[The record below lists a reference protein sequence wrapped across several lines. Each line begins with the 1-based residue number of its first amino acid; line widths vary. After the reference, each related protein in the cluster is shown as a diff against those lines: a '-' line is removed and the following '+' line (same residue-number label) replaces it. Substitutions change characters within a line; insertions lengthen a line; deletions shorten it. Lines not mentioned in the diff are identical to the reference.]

1 MPESCEHPHD
11 DKIPYRCQVPFPAS
25 PERDIDIVPEP
36 RAKGS
41 VPSPVEFRDAARP
54 VRVHKVDDK
63 MESEH
68 HAYPGRHQ
76 RIAPEVHIQSQ
87 GEVYGPHPGK
97 RRRYA
102 LKADLLNLIPEKA
115 QGIRKKDLHSK
126 SEHKKEQAV
135 VESLYGYSSLP
146 LLKSHVVPA
155 HDRALGHLGEHGKI
169 DHRIYDIRAPCDLP
183 PEKIGLV
190 RDHLKE
196 IETEAEREYYLV

>member
-1 MPESCEHPHD
+1 M
-11 DKIPYRCQVPFPAS
+11 
-25 PERDIDIVPEP
+25 
-36 RAKGS
+36 
-41 VPSPVEFRDAARP
+41 
-54 VRVHKVDDK
+54 
-63 MESEH
+63 
-68 HAYPGRHQ
+68 

-87 GEVYGPHPGK
+87 REAYGPHPGK

-169 DHRIYDIRAPCDLP
+169 DHRVYDIRAPCDLP

-196 IETEAEREYYLV
+196 IETEAEREHDLVRKPGQNLKEDERTSVDRDRGVKRPFVGRLYSAFVG